1 MNRMTRCLAKTRS
14 RRGRS
19 WSRRSAGR

>member
-1 MNRMTRCLAKTRS
+1 MNRISLVTPD

-19 WSRRSAGR
+19 WSRQTVC